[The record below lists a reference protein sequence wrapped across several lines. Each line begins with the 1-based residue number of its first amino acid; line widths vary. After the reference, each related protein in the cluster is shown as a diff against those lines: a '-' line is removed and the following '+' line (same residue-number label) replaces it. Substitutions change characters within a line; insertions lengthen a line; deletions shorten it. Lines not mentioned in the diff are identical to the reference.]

1 MPDNV
6 PIGSPPIDR
15 CPGVV
20 RRRSEPGASVTII
33 PIHRGDDND
42 PQLLAL
48 PTRDRRGRGAL
59 HKVLSALQ
67 KKYRRV
73 LELWFL
79 AGHSIEE
86 ASHVMAIS
94 VSNAKVIQR
103 CALRMTARLA
113 QEAGR

>member
-33 PIHRGDDND
+33 PIHRGDDNN
-42 PQLLAL
+42 PQPLAV
-48 PTRDRRGRGAL
+48 PTQDRRGRGAL
-59 HKVLSALQ
+59 HKILSALQ

-73 LELWFL
+73 LELWLL

-86 ASHVMAIS
+86 ASDVMAIS

-103 CALRMTARLA
+103 GARRMTARLA
-113 QEAGR
+113 QEAAR

>member
-1 MPDNV
+1 MC
-6 PIGSPPIDR
+6 S
-15 CPGVV
+15 GVV
-20 RRRSEPGASVTII
+20 RRRPGPGASVTTS
-33 PIHRGDDND
+33 PIHRGDDNE
-42 PQLLAL
+42 PRLLAL
-48 PTRDRRGRGAL
+48 PTPRATQARAL
-59 HKVLSALQ
+59 HRILSALQ

-73 LELWFL
+73 LELWSL

-113 QEAGR
+113 QEAAR

>member
-1 MPDNV
+1 M
-6 PIGSPPIDR
+6 
-15 CPGVV
+15 
-20 RRRSEPGASVTII
+20 
-33 PIHRGDDND
+33 
-42 PQLLAL
+42 
-48 PTRDRRGRGAL
+48 
-59 HKVLSALQ
+59 LQ

-113 QEAGR
+113 QEAAR

>member
-1 MPDNV
+1 MPGNV
-6 PIGSPPIDR
+6 PIGSPPVDR

-20 RRRSEPGASVTII
+20 RRRSGPGASVTIS

-48 PTRDRRGRGAL
+48 RRRDRRGRGPCT
-59 HKVLSALQ
+59 KSSSALQ

-73 LELWFL
+73 LELWSR
-79 AGHSIEE
+79 AGHSTEE

-103 CALRMTARLA
+103 GARRVTARLA
-113 QEAGR
+113 QEAAR

>member
-15 CPGVV
+15 RPGVV
-20 RRRSEPGASVTII
+20 RRRSGPGASVTIS
-33 PIHRGDDND
+33 PIYRGDDND

-48 PTRDRRGRGAL
+48 PTRDRRGRG
-59 HKVLSALQ
+59 VLQKIRSALQ
-67 KKYRRV
+67 NKYRRV

-86 ASHVMAIS
+86 ASHVMAVS

-103 CALRMTARLA
+103 CALRMTARRP
-113 QEAGR
+113 QEAAR